1 METGGLVRRIM
12 LFNSYQFIFIF
23 FPVVLA
29 GYFLLGKTRYN
40 KLANLWL
47 FLSSLAFYG
56 YWDISFLPLLIGSIL
71 VNYTLSG
78 GILRGKRL
86 NSILQ
91 QKIFFSLGLLFN
103 LGLLGVYKYL
113 DFFLENI
120 NRLGGGFTL
129 LHLILPLGISF
140 FTITQILYLLD
151 CYAGVAKDHDFIN
164 YALFVSFFPHLL
176 AGPILYHKP
185 MMEQFGNSALHR
197 LNWDNMASGLIL
209 FIIGL
214 TKKVIIADSL
224 ISFVAQGF
232 NHPENLTMVTAWFT
246 AISYM
251 MQLYFDFSG
260 YSDMAVGLAKMM
272 NIDIPMNFNAPYR
285 AKSLIA
291 FWQRWHISLT
301 NAITAC
307 VYMPVLR
314 SFNKMTW
321 RAMVFSSFVAFFV
334 VGIWHGA
341 GWKYVVYAL
350 IHSGGIVVNHIWR
363 HYHLWMPVRLG
374 QAITLLV
381 VLISFVIFRS
391 SDMHEAGQVLL
402 SMTGAHGFY
411 SGLQFPRIL
420 IIAILLAAF
429 APTSLELSKRKPS
442 YATAIILA
450 AALTYSVSR
459 LSSITEFLYFQF

>member
-1 METGGLVRRIM
+1 M
-12 LFNSYQFIFIF
+12 LFNSYPFIFLF
-23 FPVVLA
+23 FPIVLA
-29 GYFLLGKTRYN
+29 GYFLLGRTRFN

-47 FLSSLAFYG
+47 VLASLAFYG
-56 YWDISFLPLLIGSIL
+56 YWDISFLPLLLGSIL

-78 GILRGKRL
+78 GILREKRL
-86 NSILQ
+86 NRLLQ
-91 QKIFFSLGLLFN
+91 QKIFFGLGLFFN
-103 LGLLGVYKYL
+103 LGLLGIYKYL

-120 NRLGGGFTL
+120 NLLGANVPL

-185 MMEQFGNSALHR
+185 MMEQFSNSELRR
-197 LNWDNMASGLIL
+197 LNWDNMASGLSL

-224 ISFVAQGF
+224 ISFIAQGF
-232 NHPENLTMVTAWFT
+232 SHPENLTMVTAWFT
-246 AISYM
+246 AVSYM

-260 YSDMAVGLAKMM
+260 YSDMAVGLAKML

-314 SFNKMTW
+314 SFKQMSW
-321 RAMVFSSFVAFFV
+321 GAMVFSSFVAFFV

-341 GWKYVVYAL
+341 GWKYVAFAL
-350 IHSGGIVVNHIWR
+350 LHSGGIVVNHIWR

-374 QAITLLV
+374 QAITMLV
-381 VLISFVIFRS
+381 VLISHVIFRAD
-391 SDMHEAGQVLL
+391 DMHNAGQMLL
-402 SMTGAHGFY
+402 AMTGAHGFY
-411 SGLQFPRIL
+411 SGLQFPRML

-429 APTSLELSKRKPS
+429 APTSLTLSKRNPS

>member
-1 METGGLVRRIM
+1 M
-12 LFNSYQFIFIF
+12 LFNSYPFIFLF
-23 FPVVLA
+23 FPIVLA
-29 GYFLLGKTRYN
+29 GYFLLGRTRFN

-47 FLSSLAFYG
+47 VLASLAFYG
-56 YWDISFLPLLIGSIL
+56 YWDISFLPLLLGSIL

-86 NSILQ
+86 NRLLQ
-91 QKIFFSLGLLFN
+91 QKIFFGLGLFFN
-103 LGLLGVYKYL
+103 LGLLGIYKYL

-120 NRLGGGFTL
+120 NLLGANVPL

-185 MMEQFGNSALHR
+185 MMEQFSNSELRH
-197 LNWDNMASGLIL
+197 LNWDNMASGLSL

-214 TKKVIIADSL
+214 TKKVVIADSL
-224 ISFVAQGF
+224 ISFIAQGF
-232 NHPENLTMVTAWFT
+232 SHPENLTMVTAWFT
-246 AISYM
+246 AVSYM

-260 YSDMAVGLAKMM
+260 YSDMAVGLAKML

-314 SFNKMTW
+314 SFKQMSW
-321 RAMVFSSFVAFFV
+321 GAMVFSSFVAFFV

-341 GWKYVVYAL
+341 GWKYVAFAL
-350 IHSGGIVVNHIWR
+350 LHSGGIVVNHIWR

-381 VLISFVIFRS
+381 VLISHVIFRAD
-391 SDMHEAGQVLL
+391 DMHNAGQMLL
-402 SMTGAHGFY
+402 AMTGAHGFY
-411 SGLQFPRIL
+411 SGLQFPRML
-420 IIAILLAAF
+420 IIAVLLAAF
-429 APTSLELSKRKPS
+429 APTSLALSKRNPS

>member
-1 METGGLVRRIM
+1 M
-12 LFNSYQFIFIF
+12 LFNSYQFIFLF
-23 FPVVLA
+23 LPVTLA
-29 GYFLLGKTRYN
+29 GYFFLGRTCYSR
-40 KLANLWL
+40 LANLWL
-47 FLSSLAFYG
+47 VLASLFFYG
-56 YWDISFLPLLIGSIL
+56 YWEISFLPLLIGSIL
-71 VNYTLSG
+71 VNYMLSG

-86 NSILQ
+86 NSPSQ
-91 QKIFFSLGLLFN
+91 AKIFFITGLLFN
-103 LGLLGVYKYL
+103 LGLLGIYKYL

-120 NRLGGGFTL
+120 NLLGANFSL

-151 CYAGVAKDHDFIN
+151 CYAGVAKEHDFLN

-185 MMEQFGNSALHR
+185 MMEQFSNSELRR
-197 LNWDNMASGLIL
+197 LNWDNMASGLSL

-214 TKKVIIADSL
+214 AKKVIIADSF

-232 NHPENLTMVTAWFT
+232 NHPETLPMVTAWLT
-246 AISYM
+246 AIAYM

-260 YSDMAVGLAKMM
+260 YSDMAVGLARMI
-272 NIDIPMNFNAPYR
+272 NIEIPLNFNAPYR

-314 SFNKMTW
+314 SFKKISFP
-321 RAMVFSSFVAFFV
+321 AMVFSSFVAFFV

-341 GWKYVVYAL
+341 GWTYVVFAL
-350 IHSGGIVVNHIWR
+350 LHSGGIVINHIWR
-363 HYHLWMPVRLG
+363 HYHLWMPTRLG
-374 QAITLLV
+374 QLITLLV
-381 VLISFVIFRS
+381 LIIGQVIFRA
-391 SDMHEAGQVLL
+391 SDMHQAGQMLL
-402 SMTGAHGFY
+402 AMTGAHGLY
-411 SGLQFPRIL
+411 NGLHTPRIL
-420 IIAILLAAF
+420 ILAVLLVAF
-429 APTSLELSKRKPS
+429 APTSNELSKRQPS
-442 YATAIILA
+442 YVAAILLT

>member
-1 METGGLVRRIM
+1 MFGRQIGRTM
-12 LFNSYQFIFIF
+12 LFNSYPFIFLF
-23 FPVVLA
+23 FPIVLA
-29 GYFLLGKTRYN
+29 GYFLLGRTRFN

-47 FLSSLAFYG
+47 VLASLAFYG
-56 YWDISFLPLLIGSIL
+56 YWDISFLPLLLGSIL

-86 NSILQ
+86 NRLLQ
-91 QKIFFSLGLLFN
+91 QKIFFGLGLFFN
-103 LGLLGVYKYL
+103 LGLLGIYKYL

-120 NRLGGGFTL
+120 NLLGANVPL

-185 MMEQFGNSALHR
+185 MMEQFSNSELRH
-197 LNWDNMASGLIL
+197 LNWDNMASGLSL

-214 TKKVIIADSL
+214 TKKVVIADSL
-224 ISFVAQGF
+224 ISFIAQGF
-232 NHPENLTMVTAWFT
+232 SHPENLTMVTAWFT
-246 AISYM
+246 AVSYM

-260 YSDMAVGLAKMM
+260 YSDMAVGLAKML

-314 SFNKMTW
+314 SFKQMSW
-321 RAMVFSSFVAFFV
+321 GAMVFSSFVAFFV

-341 GWKYVVYAL
+341 GWKYVAFAL
-350 IHSGGIVVNHIWR
+350 LHSGGIVVNHIWR

-381 VLISFVIFRS
+381 VLISHVIFRAD
-391 SDMHEAGQVLL
+391 DMHNAGQMLL
-402 SMTGAHGFY
+402 AMTGAHGFY
-411 SGLQFPRIL
+411 SGLQFPRML
-420 IIAILLAAF
+420 IIAVLLAAF
-429 APTSLELSKRKPS
+429 APTSLALSKRNPS